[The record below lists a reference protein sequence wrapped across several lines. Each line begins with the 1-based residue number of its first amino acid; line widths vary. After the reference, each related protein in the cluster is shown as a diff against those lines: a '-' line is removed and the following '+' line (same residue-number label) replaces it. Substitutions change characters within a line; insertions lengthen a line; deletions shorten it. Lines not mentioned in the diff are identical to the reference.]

1 MTDLGRYHF
10 LPWLRRGIG
19 TAIPNADTDPL
30 PLRSQLDVVLT
41 VSATL
46 GATVSTSSP
55 PGTTVFLYGPGD
67 VVGIDPNVVVRTEP
81 RAATSNYEPSFLTA
95 LDFGVADFPWLF
107 TPAIN
112 NGDRLRPWIAL
123 IALKS
128 GEFVEP
134 KPQTVPLPSIGVTTM
149 AALQDLTESWAWAHV
164 QITNEDDVTATLASD
179 PGHALSRLICPRRLE
194 PETSY
199 DVFLVPAFEPGR
211 RVGLGL
217 DLTGVTTSDPAWKGD
232 TTASAAA
239 PFALPFYF
247 RFAFHTSD
255 EGDFESLVR
264 RLVPQ
269 VLPATVGTR
278 PVAVDQPGPHLPSAG
293 PPLGFDGALIRIGTQ
308 PTAWTDPARS
318 DFQTAL
324 ETLVNL
330 ATSTTD
336 DPAHPNAGDPR
347 VVPPIYG
354 RWHAG
359 VSSVDRTQTRWIDEL
374 NLDPRNRTPGGF
386 GTEVVQTK
394 RTALL
399 ASAWQQVAGVL
410 EANRLLRQAQ
420 LARATMVQLYTNQ
433 LKPAAAA
440 TLLRFT
446 APIQARILGSPQTV
460 LADLRASRIPER
472 MVSAAFRRVTRP
484 LGPLRRR
491 QAVDP
496 AHAATLLTGV
506 NDGTLELVPP
516 AKPPAG
522 TVGLDSVSEQLLP
535 AWLRGIK
542 LPFWL
547 LVLIAALVLLAVIA
561 LVAIFAGAVA
571 AIALAVAAA
580 VAVAAA
586 LPAVRASLQKLF
598 FGETFRIASLTP
610 GTFEAAAQRP
620 AFALTAPGAPTA
632 TVTATGSVDSAQAN
646 AFRTAAT
653 SFAGLLS
660 VPQPLDVM
668 KPALDLAAIQTT
680 LLARLDPTV
689 TIPKRLSAVIDVSR
703 LGWKPP
709 DPIQPIMAA
718 PAFDMPMYAPLRD
731 LSENYICPGADQIP
745 PDSIGL
751 LEVNHAFIE
760 AYMVGLNHEMA
771 RQLLVNGYPT
781 DQRGS
786 YFRQFWDV
794 SAYVPQPGDP
804 TDPAALKELLR
815 DIPPINTW
823 PLPNGLGQHE
833 NRTGIVENNL
843 VLIVRG
849 ELLRRYPNT
858 IIFAGKA
865 VKNDKGEIVLDES
878 AGAEAEY
885 KHPIFSGTLGT
896 DITFLGF
903 NLTAAQAGGQDPS
916 APLGYY
922 FAFQQVPTEPRF
934 GLEPSELTS
943 PVPYWSELAWTNFA
957 TGGGLAS
964 GGVTALPN
972 FVGGYST
979 RRLMSTVLRYT
990 QQQATLPP
998 FLRAAAAPHDV
1009 AIAAG
1014 DDDATALDK
1023 SVTWGKDSAQNAYI
1037 LLRRPFRIMASAK
1050 RMLPS

>member
-1 MTDLGRYHF
+1 MDLGRYHF

-19 TAIPNADTDPL
+19 SAIPNADADPL

-41 VSATL
+41 VAATL
-46 GATVSTSSP
+46 GTAVSTSNP
-55 PGTTVFLYGPGD
+55 PDTKIFVYGPGD
-67 VVGIDPNVVVRTEP
+67 VAGIDPHVVVRTEP
-81 RAATSNYEPSFLTA
+81 RPATSNYEPNFLTA
-95 LDFGVADFPWLF
+95 IDFGVADFPWLF
-107 TPAIN
+107 TPALN
-112 NGDRLRPWIAL
+112 NGDRLRPWLAL
-123 IALKS
+123 IALKN
-128 GEFVEP
+128 GEFKEP
-134 KPQTVPLPSIGVTTM
+134 QPQTVPLPSIGVTVI
-149 AALQDLTESWAWAHV
+149 AALQDLSESWAWGHV
-164 QITNEDDVTATLASD
+164 QISNEDDVTQTLAND
-179 PGHALSRLICPRRLE
+179 PGHVLSRLICPRRLE

-217 DLTGVTTSDPAWKGD
+217 DLSGVTMSDPAWKSD
-232 TTASAAA
+232 TTTASAAA
-239 PFALPFYF
+239 PFALPYYY
-247 RFAFHTSD
+247 RFSFHTSD

-264 RLVPQ
+264 RLQPQ

-278 PVAVDQPGPHLPSAG
+278 PVAVDQPGPHVPSAG
-293 PPLGFDGALIRIGTQ
+293 PPLGFDGALIRIGTK
-308 PTAWTDPARS
+308 PTPWTDPARTA
-318 DFQTAL
+318 FQTAL
-324 ETLVNL
+324 QTLVNL
-330 ATSTTD
+330 ATSTID
-336 DPAHPNAGDPR
+336 DPLHPNPDDPR

-359 VSSVDRTQTRWIDEL
+359 VKSVDRTQTRWIDEL

-399 ASAWQQVAGVL
+399 ASAWQQVAGVI

-433 LKPAAAA
+433 LKPAAAT
-440 TLLRFT
+440 TLLRLT
-446 APIQARILGSPQTV
+446 APVLARILGSPQTV

-472 MVSAAFRRVTRP
+472 MVSGAFRRLTRP
-484 LGPLRRR
+484 LGPVRRR
-491 QAVDP
+491 QAATP
-496 AHAATLLTGV
+496 IHAAALLNGV

-516 AKPPAG
+516 PKPPAG
-522 TVGLDSVSEQLLP
+522 TVGLDQVSEQLLP

-547 LVLIAALVLLAVIA
+547 LVVLAVIA
-561 LVAIFAGAVA
+561 LLLIVAIVAAAAGAVA
-571 AIALAVAAA
+571 AVALLVAGAIAIG
-580 VAVAAA
+580 AA
-586 LPAVRASLQKLF
+586 LPAVRAALQKVF
-598 FGETFRIASLTP
+598 FGETFRIAGLTP
-610 GTFEAAAQRP
+610 ATFASAAPLP
-620 AFALTAPGAPTA
+620 AFAVTAPGAPKA
-632 TVTATGSVDSAQAN
+632 TVASAGSVDSPQAN
-646 AFRTAAT
+646 AFRTAST
-653 SFAGLLS
+653 SFSAALS
-660 VPQPLDVM
+660 VAQPVDAVR
-668 KPALDLAAIQTT
+668 PALDLAAMQTT
-680 LLARLDPTV
+680 LLERLDPTV
-689 TIPKRLSAVIDVSR
+689 TIPKRLASVIDVSR
-703 LGWKPP
+703 LGWRPP

-718 PAFDMPMYAPLRD
+718 PTFDTPMYAPLRD

-745 PDSIGL
+745 HDSIGL

-794 SAYVPQPGDP
+794 STYVPQPGDP
-804 TDPAALKELLR
+804 ADPAALKELLR
-815 DIPPINTW
+815 DIPPIHTW
-823 PLPNGLGQHE
+823 PLPNGLGLHE
-833 NRTGIVENNL
+833 NRTDIVPNNL

-865 VKNDKGEIVLDES
+865 VKNAKGEIVLDES
-878 AGAEAEY
+878 AGAEAGY
-885 KHPIFSGTLGT
+885 KHPIFGGTLGT

-903 NLTAAQAGGQDPS
+903 NLTAAQAGGEDPS

-934 GLEPSELTS
+934 GLEPSELKS

-957 TGGGLAS
+957 TGGAIGG
-964 GGVTALPN
+964 GGVTALPK
-972 FVGGYST
+972 FVGGYSLQ
-979 RRLMSTVLRYT
+979 RLTSTVLRHT
-990 QQQATLPP
+990 QQQAVLPP
-998 FLRAAAAPHDV
+998 FLRAATAPHDV
-1009 AIAAG
+1009 TIAAG

-1023 SVTWGKDSAQNAYI
+1023 TVGWGKDSAQNAYI
-1037 LLRRPFRIMASAK
+1037 LLRRPFRIMAAAK
-1050 RMLPS
+1050 RMLPP